1 LLAGPTAP
9 SASCASAG
17 HLPDEF
23 LPLAAFAGD
32 RSLTVVS
39 TERTR
44 SGHRRYLSGSTKEHY
59 KNKILPQFPLMLDCM
74 SASRSM
80 IGCIYYMMWLG

>member
-39 TERTR
+39 MEKTR
-44 SGHRRYLSGSTKEHY
+44 SGNRRYLSRSIKEHY